1 VVQLTLKCLSEI
13 AFDPF
18 FPIMPLPQTLLLIK
32 QNSIKKPKQT
42 VLSLLTFFVK
52 ALTKEL
58 HMNKIQYL

>member
-1 VVQLTLKCLSEI
+1 
-13 AFDPF
+13 
-18 FPIMPLPQTLLLIK
+18 MPLPQTLLLIK